1 MRIIKKSVKNV
12 TGDEL
17 VIKVLEGDEGYS
29 VKIFNNFSLIKDERF
44 NNKQDALEYYED
56 KSN

>member
-17 VIKVLEGDEGYS
+17 VIKVLEGYEGYS

-56 KSN
+56 KFN